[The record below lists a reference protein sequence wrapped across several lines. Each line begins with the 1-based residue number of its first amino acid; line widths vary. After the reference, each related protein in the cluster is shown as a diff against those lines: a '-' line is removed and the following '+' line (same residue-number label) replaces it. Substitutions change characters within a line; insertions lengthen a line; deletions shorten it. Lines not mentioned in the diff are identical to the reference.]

1 MRPSAFGGEPSFE
14 LANKLKM
21 IPKSSNSSFIH
32 DKLKSNTNMVIHC
45 KYTSNL
51 PEFPM
56 HTLEYDFK
64 GAKFLNSSVN

>member
-32 DKLKSNTNMVIHC
+32 DNLKSNTNMVIHC
-45 KYTSNL
+45 KNTCNL
-51 PEFPM
+51 PEFPK
-56 HTLEYDFK
+56 HTLEYDLK
-64 GAKFLNSSVN
+64 GQNFLIHL